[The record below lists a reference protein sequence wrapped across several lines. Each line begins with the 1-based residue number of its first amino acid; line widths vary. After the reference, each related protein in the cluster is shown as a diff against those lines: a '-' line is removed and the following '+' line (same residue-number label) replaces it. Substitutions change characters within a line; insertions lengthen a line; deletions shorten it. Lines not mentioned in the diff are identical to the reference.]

1 MKILVVG
8 AGFAGAVYARTL
20 ADAGHDILVIDQR
33 DHIGGNCYDY
43 ANADGVMIHRYGPHI
58 FHTSNDKVVRW
69 LSQFTEWS
77 PYEHRV
83 VAKLEN
89 GRLAPMP
96 VNLTTLE
103 QLYDVRLDS
112 QEAAIALL
120 RDKAESIAEPKNAA
134 EYLYSQLG
142 RNVAD
147 LFFRRYNKKMWQ
159 LDLEE
164 LDVSVVKRLKIRL
177 DREDRYFPDDTFQYM
192 PKHGY
197 TAIFEKILDHRLIC
211 VETSRAFF
219 HRDEDAADFVF
230 NSMPIDAYFDYKF
243 GHLPYRSIRFHLR
256 TLAAE
261 EVFANTVIN
270 NTDEGPITRTTCW
283 NNLPDQPAAAPRV
296 ITAEEPCD
304 YMDNGLERYY
314 PVRRA
319 DDTIQQVYRKYAEAA
334 AGLAKIKF
342 IGRCGTYQY
351 LDMHQVINQSLVGAE
366 AFLRGLD

>member
-1 MKILVVG
+1 
-8 AGFAGAVYARTL
+8 
-20 ADAGHDILVIDQR
+20 
-33 DHIGGNCYDY
+33 
-43 ANADGVMIHRYGPHI
+43 
-58 FHTSNDKVVRW
+58 
-69 LSQFTEWS
+69 
-77 PYEHRV
+77 
-83 VAKLEN
+83 
-89 GRLAPMP
+89 
-96 VNLTTLE
+96 
-103 QLYDVRLDS
+103 
-112 QEAAIALL
+112 
-120 RDKAESIAEPKNAA
+120 
-134 EYLYSQLG
+134 
-142 RNVAD
+142 
-147 LFFRRYNKKMWQ
+147 
-159 LDLEE
+159 
-164 LDVSVVKRLKIRL
+164 
-177 DREDRYFPDDTFQYM
+177 M